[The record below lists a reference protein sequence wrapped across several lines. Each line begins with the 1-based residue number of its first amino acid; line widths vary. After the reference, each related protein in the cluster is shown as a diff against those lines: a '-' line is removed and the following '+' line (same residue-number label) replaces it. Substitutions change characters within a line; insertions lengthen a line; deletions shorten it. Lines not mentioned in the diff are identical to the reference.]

1 MAQHFI
7 FHDCSSTIKERIR
20 DYWAQK
26 QRRIDRLLQSFP
38 PSQRHLRL
46 SIDRQPN
53 GYQVRAVL
61 TLPTGTLVAQSKS
74 SFETYQAAID
84 QVADILAEE
93 IRRHKEQIRHD
104 DSYRRKRQRQKDFAT
119 ASQFLEQDIRQQN
132 KESFF
137 ELLRPIL
144 RNLRNHARRE
154 LIFAQLD
161 GKLAANEMT
170 VSDLLDE
177 AIVRAWERLDRRPPQ
192 QPLDQWIGGL
202 MHEILDELETKEIP
216 AISLEATI
224 PEDDPCFQVASGWI
238 LENEPFWGSLD
249 PLTLED
255 ILPQHEVEEPWD
267 AYSMSEKECWLFA
280 QLAKLPKLQRRALML
295 YLLEGWEIE
304 EIAMLQ
310 QRTPEAVRADIE
322 AAQAVLKDQL
332 WQGSVIKVLLQV

>member
-7 FHDCSSTIKERIR
+7 FHDCPSTIKEQIR
-20 DYWAQK
+20 DYWVKK

-38 PSQRHLRL
+38 PNQRHLRL

-61 TLPTGTLVAQSKS
+61 ALPTGTLVAQSKS
-74 SFETYQAAID
+74 RFETYQAAID
-84 QVADILAEE
+84 EVADTLAQE

-104 DSYRRKRQRQKDFAT
+104 DSYRRKRLRQKDFAT

-154 LIFAQLD
+154 LIFAQIE
-161 GKLAANEMT
+161 GKLSPNEMT

-177 AIVRAWERLDRRPPQ
+177 AIVRAWERFDRRTPQ

-202 MHEILDELETKEIP
+202 MHEILDELETKEILT
-216 AISLEATI
+216 ISL
-224 PEDDPCFQVASGWI
+224 DDPRFQVTSGWI

-249 PLTLED
+249 LLTLED

-267 AYSMSEKECWLFA
+267 ALTLIEKERWLFA
-280 QLAKLPKLQRRALML
+280 QLSKLPKLQRRALML

-310 QRTPEAVRADIE
+310 NRPLEDVRKDIE
-322 AAQAVLKDQL
+322 TAQDFLKNQL
-332 WQGSVIKVLLQV
+332 KNSQ

>member
-1 MAQHFI
+1 M
-7 FHDCSSTIKERIR
+7 
-20 DYWAQK
+20 
-26 QRRIDRLLQSFP
+26 
-38 PSQRHLRL
+38 
-46 SIDRQPN
+46 
-53 GYQVRAVL
+53 
-61 TLPTGTLVAQSKS
+61 
-74 SFETYQAAID
+74 
-84 QVADILAEE
+84 
-93 IRRHKEQIRHD
+93 
-104 DSYRRKRQRQKDFAT
+104 
-119 ASQFLEQDIRQQN
+119 
-132 KESFF
+132 
-137 ELLRPIL
+137 
-144 RNLRNHARRE
+144 RNHARRE

-161 GKLAANEMT
+161 GKLAPNEMT

-177 AIVRAWERLDRRPPQ
+177 AIVRAWERFERRPSQ

-224 PEDDPCFQVASGWI
+224 AEDDPCFQVASGWI

-267 AYSMSEKECWLFA
+267 AYSIGEKERWLFA
-280 QLAKLPKLQRRALML
+280 QLAKLPQLQRRALML

-332 WQGSVIKVLLQV
+332 WQQVYQRQD